1 MDDVVPLAEGDV
13 ALAEDV
19 VALAEGDVA
28 LAEGDVALASLVSS
42 RSVLSHLVSSQYL
55 AHLRV
60 FE

>member
-42 RSVLSHLVSSQYL
+42 RSVLSHLVSSQCL
-55 AHLRV
+55 AH
-60 FE
+60 